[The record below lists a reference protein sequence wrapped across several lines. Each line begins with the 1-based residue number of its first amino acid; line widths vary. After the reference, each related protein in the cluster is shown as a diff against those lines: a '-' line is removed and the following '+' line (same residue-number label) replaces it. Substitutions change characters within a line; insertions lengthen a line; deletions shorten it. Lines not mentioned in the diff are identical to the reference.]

1 MDKEENYVNNNSEE
15 DTEAVVGIKKE
26 ISDDELND
34 QLSKFIN
41 SDNTE
46 HVKIY
51 QSNEAEEISQSND
64 FINREKD
71 SYIKI
76 DQEFNRFL
84 HNFVNIEEK
93 KEQQK
98 LNLKDQFFWFIMIG
112 FLALMLTPLIIVIV
126 GRNMSNASMIVSLI
140 TALIELVSAIIV
152 LPKIIAE
159 YLFNKEEDAN
169 MIQIIKNMQEY
180 NEKNMN
186 ILKRNR
192 KMIIRVRIT

>member
-1 MDKEENYVNNNSEE
+1 MDKEENCVNNNSEE
-15 DTEAVVGIKKE
+15 ETEAVVGIKKE

-180 NEKNMN
+180 NEKKHEYIEKKQEDDNSC
-186 ILKRNR
+186 
-192 KMIIRVRIT
+192 

>member
-1 MDKEENYVNNNSEE
+1 MDKEENCVNNNSEE
-15 DTEAVVGIKKE
+15 ETEAVVGIKKE

-41 SDNTE
+41 SDNAE
-46 HVKIY
+46 QAEIY

-84 HNFVNIEEK
+84 HNFVDIEEK

-98 LNLKDQFFWFIMIG
+98 LNLKDQFFWFIMLG

-180 NEKNMN
+180 HEKKHEYIEKKQEDDNSC
-186 ILKRNR
+186 
-192 KMIIRVRIT
+192 

>member
-180 NEKNMN
+180 NEKKYEYIEKKQEDDNSC
-186 ILKRNR
+186 
-192 KMIIRVRIT
+192 

>member
-41 SDNTE
+41 SDNAE
-46 HVKIY
+46 QAEIY

-84 HNFVNIEEK
+84 HNFVDIEEK

-180 NEKNMN
+180 NEKKHEYIEKKQEDDNSC
-186 ILKRNR
+186 
-192 KMIIRVRIT
+192 

>member
-76 DQEFNRFL
+76 DQEFNRLL

-180 NEKNMN
+180 NEKKHEYIEKKQEDDNSC
-186 ILKRNR
+186 
-192 KMIIRVRIT
+192 

>member
-1 MDKEENYVNNNSEE
+1 MDKKENYVNNNSEE

-180 NEKNMN
+180 NEKKHEYIEKKQEDDNSC
-186 ILKRNR
+186 
-192 KMIIRVRIT
+192 

>member
-1 MDKEENYVNNNSEE
+1 MEKEENYVNNNSEE

-180 NEKNMN
+180 NEKKHEYIEKKQEDDNSC
-186 ILKRNR
+186 
-192 KMIIRVRIT
+192 

>member
-76 DQEFNRFL
+76 DQEFKRFL

-180 NEKNMN
+180 NEKKHEYIEKKQEADNSC
-186 ILKRNR
+186 
-192 KMIIRVRIT
+192 

>member
-15 DTEAVVGIKKE
+15 ETEVVVGIKKE

-180 NEKNMN
+180 NEKKHEYIEKKQEDDNSC
-186 ILKRNR
+186 
-192 KMIIRVRIT
+192 

>member
-1 MDKEENYVNNNSEE
+1 MDKEENCVNNNSEE
-15 DTEAVVGIKKE
+15 ETEAVVGIKKE

-41 SDNTE
+41 SDNAE
-46 HVKIY
+46 QAEIY

-84 HNFVNIEEK
+84 HNFVDIEEK

-98 LNLKDQFFWFIMIG
+98 LNLKDQFFWFIMLG

-126 GRNMSNASMIVSLI
+126 GRNMSSTSMMVSLI
-140 TALIELVSAIIV
+140 TTLIELVSAIIV

-180 NEKNMN
+180 NEKKHEYIEKKQEDDNSC
-186 ILKRNR
+186 
-192 KMIIRVRIT
+192 

>member
-180 NEKNMN
+180 NEKKHEYIEKKQEDDNSC
-186 ILKRNR
+186 
-192 KMIIRVRIT
+192 

>member
-76 DQEFNRFL
+76 D
-84 HNFVNIEEK
+84 
-93 KEQQK
+93 
-98 LNLKDQFFWFIMIG
+98 
-112 FLALMLTPLIIVIV
+112 
-126 GRNMSNASMIVSLI
+126 
-140 TALIELVSAIIV
+140 
-152 LPKIIAE
+152 
-159 YLFNKEEDAN
+159 
-169 MIQIIKNMQEY
+169 
-180 NEKNMN
+180 
-186 ILKRNR
+186 
-192 KMIIRVRIT
+192 

>member
-1 MDKEENYVNNNSEE
+1 MDKEENYVNNHSEE
-15 DTEAVVGIKKE
+15 ETEAVVGIKKE

-41 SDNTE
+41 SDNAE
-46 HVKIY
+46 QAEIY

-84 HNFVNIEEK
+84 HNFVDIEEK
-93 KEQQK
+93 KEKQK
-98 LNLKDQFFWFIMIG
+98 LNLKDQFFWFIMLG

-126 GRNMSNASMIVSLI
+126 GRNMSSTSMIVSLI

-180 NEKNMN
+180 NEKKHEYIEKNHEDDN
-186 ILKRNR
+186 SC
-192 KMIIRVRIT
+192 

>member
-180 NEKNMN
+180 NEK
-186 ILKRNR
+186 K
-192 KMIIRVRIT
+192 T

>member
-1 MDKEENYVNNNSEE
+1 MDKEENYVNNHSEE
-15 DTEAVVGIKKE
+15 ETEAVVGIKKE

-41 SDNTE
+41 SDNAE
-46 HVKIY
+46 QAEIY

-84 HNFVNIEEK
+84 HNFVDIEEK

-98 LNLKDQFFWFIMIG
+98 LNLKDQFFWFIMLG

-126 GRNMSNASMIVSLI
+126 GRNMSSTSMMVSLI
-140 TALIELVSAIIV
+140 TTLIELVSAIIV

-180 NEKNMN
+180 NEKKHEYIEKKQEDDNSC
-186 ILKRNR
+186 
-192 KMIIRVRIT
+192 